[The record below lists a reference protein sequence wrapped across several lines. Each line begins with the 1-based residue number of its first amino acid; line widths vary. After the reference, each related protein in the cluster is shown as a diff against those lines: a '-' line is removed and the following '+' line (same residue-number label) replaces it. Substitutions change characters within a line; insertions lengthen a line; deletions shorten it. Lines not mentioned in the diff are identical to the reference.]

1 MDRGAWRATAH
12 RVAESRTGLKR
23 LKHAPR
29 QNRNPLL
36 GMRPAS
42 LWAYASPIPICK
54 MRELDQRRLAFS
66 SNVKLGKGMPGPP
79 RHPSVPGGQD
89 WVFCP
94 ESISELCG
102 MPGGSALGSV
112 RFPHAPGRGRPL
124 VSPFPTLQSFTR
136 IPPRAFCK
144 INYNIDEKYKM
155 YRVFKNLCSTSRK
168 WSL

>member
-1 MDRGAWRATAH
+1 MAMVVKNTPANAGESRDMGSIPGWGRSPGGGHSNPLQYSCLANPMDRGAWRATAH
-12 RVAESRTGLKR
+12 RVAKSRTRLKR

-66 SNVKLGKGMPGPP
+66 SNVKLGKGMPGSP
-79 RHPSVPGGQD
+79 RHPSAPGGQD

-102 MPGGSALGSV
+102 MPGI
-112 RFPHAPGRGRPL
+112 PPWAPSG
-124 VSPFPTLQSFTR
+124 FPTL
-136 IPPRAFCK
+136 RAVCA
-144 INYNIDEKYKM
+144 
-155 YRVFKNLCSTSRK
+155 L
-168 WSL
+168 